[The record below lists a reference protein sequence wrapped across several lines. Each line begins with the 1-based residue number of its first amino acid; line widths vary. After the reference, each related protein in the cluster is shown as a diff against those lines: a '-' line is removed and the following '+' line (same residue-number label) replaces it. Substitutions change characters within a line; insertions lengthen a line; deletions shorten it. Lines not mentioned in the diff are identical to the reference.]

1 MRVDEARG
9 GQREQSQYPRG
20 GARQGGVREPEDAV
34 QRCAVLALGAQL
46 LGEIGDGGGGARG
59 EPAAD
64 QHQGGRLARA
74 QFDQS
79 FGGERVDGDADRARE
94 VAEEFEGGLGVQAAE
109 RAGADVRDSGQR
121 PAGDGDDQAVR
132 GVGQQ
137 RVDLLGVGGVVEQ
150 EHRPAD
156 REGLAQPLA
165 EVVGVGSGGA
175 DRPRAVS
182 SSRAVA
188 SVGTGVPSGS
198 VRRARSMPSG

>member
-1 MRVDEARG
+1 M
-9 GQREQSQYPRG
+9 
-20 GARQGGVREPEDAV
+20 
-34 QRCAVLALGAQL
+34 
-46 LGEIGDGGGGARG
+46 
-59 EPAAD
+59 
-64 QHQGGRLARA
+64 
-74 QFDQS
+74 
-79 FGGERVDGDADRARE
+79 
-94 VAEEFEGGLGVQAAE
+94 AEEFEGGLGVQAAE

-137 RVDLLGVGGVVEQ
+137 RVDLPGVGGVVEQ

-188 SVGTGVPSGS
+188 SVGTWVPSGS